1 MKIAMKY
8 LILLLNPINY
18 NSMVKIDNNG
28 DINSNNNHN

>member
-1 MKIAMKY
+1 MKY

-18 NSMVKIDNNG
+18 NSMVKIDNND